1 VRGEKEEGRQEE
13 GKKLRKFLPFSC
25 FPSSF
30 SPFLV
35 FFAFFFGT
43 VFDIIK
49 ITITFAHSFTRTQK
63 ERVVIKK
70 TGGVPEWLNGT
81 DCNSVR
87 VFFRWFESI
96 RPHNHSVIISFE

>member
-1 VRGEKEEGRQEE
+1 MEKRRKTGEV
-13 GKKLRKFLPFSC
+13 LC
-25 FPSSF
+25 FP
-30 SPFLV
+30 PFLLISFLLLI

-43 VFDIIK
+43 DFDIIK
-49 ITITFAHSFTRTQK
+49 NTITFAHSFTRTQK
-63 ERVVIKK
+63 ECVMIKK

-96 RPHNHSVIISFE
+96 RPHSFSI